1 MGSGSLGLFGKI
13 IFNTLIHFL
22 KMNLFRKITKIILI
36 LVILAFLMGITS
48 VLTMRFAM
56 PWLSSKEN
64 LQRFKFFQKANEEVT
79 IINKTEQITVKEDYN
94 VSATA
99 ENILPSMVSI
109 ITFNDQFNES
119 NGITKTIKSSKDIRQ
134 NIKTGIVITSDGLI
148 VSVMDEVL
156 QSSLHESSITDNKFK
171 ILMDNGREFDAQ
183 LKTIDLYSNLVF
195 YKIDATNLHVPP
207 FGNSDELAAGEKIVI
222 CGNATGEYQNTF
234 SLGVMEKKDRN
245 FTLLNSELSSSEKM
259 EGAIMTDALISYSN
273 RGGAVIDYA
282 GTLVGIA
289 NQVEKDG
296 LQSGFI
302 MPINKIKKIVDLVIE
317 KGEIERPTLGVYYLS
332 IDREIALLNN
342 LPVNQGALIYS
353 FTGQQGLAV
362 IKGSAAERAG
372 LELGDIVTEV
382 SGAKVDLDNPLSGL
396 IAQHNIGDKVELK
409 IIRANKEQRLEIV
422 LQ

>member
-1 MGSGSLGLFGKI
+1 
-13 IFNTLIHFL
+13 
-22 KMNLFRKITKIILI
+22 MNLFRKITKIILI

-119 NGITKTIKSSKDIRQ
+119 SGITKTIKSSKDIRQ

>member
-1 MGSGSLGLFGKI
+1 
-13 IFNTLIHFL
+13 
-22 KMNLFRKITKIILI
+22 MNLFRKITKIILI